1 MRRWL
6 VLALFAALLAL
17 AACDAGAG
25 SASGAA
31 QSTSALSTA
40 SGTRVTGADVGAVT
54 PTTAAVTTPGAQQG
68 TAEFC
73 AAAPSVSARL
83 PTSVPSYP
91 GAALR
96 LGQSSGGSGI
106 YGLCT
111 GDSVTAVA
119 RFYATQLPAKGWQ
132 QVAMETNANVM
143 QVQASKGSA
152 HVIITVEPDSQLSGT
167 TEIIILADGM

>member
-17 AACDAGAG
+17 AGCDAG

-31 QSTSALSTA
+31 QSTSARSTT
-40 SGTRVTGADVGAVT
+40 SGTQITGPVAATVT

-73 AAAPSVSARL
+73 AAPPSVSAQL
-83 PTSVPSYP
+83 PTGVPGYP
-91 GAALR
+91 GAVLR
-96 LGQSSGGSGI
+96 LGHSSGGSGI

-111 GDSVTAVA
+111 GDSVTTIA
-119 RFYATQLPAKGWQ
+119 RFYDVHLSANGWQ
-132 QVAMETNANVM
+132 QVAMETNASVM

-152 HVIITVEPDSQLSGT
+152 HVIVTVEPDAQLSGT
-167 TEIIILADGM
+167 TEIIILTDGL